1 MLGGKLWVESE
12 EGAGSQFY
20 FTLPIKGQSEEKLID
35 IKSVSAELLENRIKQ
50 LNVLIVEDI
59 FESSKYL
66 EIIVRPFAN
75 VIIKAGTGV
84 EAVAACQNNPDIDLV
99 LMDIQLPEM
108 SGYEAVLEIRKFNPE
123 VVIIAQTAYAQR
135 GDREKAIAAGC
146 NDYLAKPISK
156 TDLMALINS
165 YFGE

>member
-20 FTLPIKGQSEEKLID
+20 FTLPYAGQADKKPAREKNG
-35 IKSVSAELLENRIKQ
+35 SAVVVGNPTKTLK
-50 LNVLIVEDI
+50 VLIVEDL

-66 EIIVRPFAN
+66 EIIVRPFAK

-146 NDYLAKPISK
+146 NSHLAKPISK

-165 YFGE
+165 YYGE